1 MSWLQDSNLVLFE
14 IEDDGNCLFRAM
26 SHQLN
31 CLFRAVADQV
41 YGDPNLHSTVRKG
54 CAKFT
59 KEEKHFYEEFIEDI
73 TNFSKYIEDL
83 CEDGAWA
90 GNFELIAIS
99 EAYNC
104 RLEVYENSENPRVVN
119 AWDFQGSSNPTIRLQ
134 YRNSH
139 YVSVRSGGVPNIHFP
154 AIEPGQLE
162 NKMVSQS
169 QFFKSQD
176 FQNCT
181 QLEEDL
187 SPDLKYAVQLSKVI
201 EESRKS
207 FLRDYGTID
216 QKGKNSQYSSSCS

>member
-104 RLEVYENSENPRVVN
+104 RLEVYENSENPWVV
-119 AWDFQGSSNPTIRLQ
+119 QQ
-134 YRNSH
+134 
-139 YVSVRSGGVPNIHFP
+139 
-154 AIEPGQLE
+154 
-162 NKMVSQS
+162 
-169 QFFKSQD
+169 
-176 FQNCT
+176 
-181 QLEEDL
+181 
-187 SPDLKYAVQLSKVI
+187 
-201 EESRKS
+201 
-207 FLRDYGTID
+207 
-216 QKGKNSQYSSSCS
+216 